1 MERFPILNYI
11 KNLKLVQRFA
21 DALSFSKGHTSTFTL
36 PQICV
41 TQVAV
46 RLLGKERISILRK
59 WSYEWLATNLLW
71 DGEDIWQFYNHRC
84 GMENY
89 IKEAKS
95 GFTLDAITNDGFYPN
110 EADAMLKIIAYNVYQ
125 GFKQEVAP
133 QEAKTYTVA
142 RMRRIFSMIPAILVS
157 YARQWTLRLWE
168 GFSKQALWMAR

>member
-1 MERFPILNYI
+1 
-11 KNLKLVQRFA
+11 
-21 DALSFSKGHTSTFTL
+21 
-36 PQICV
+36 
-41 TQVAV
+41 
-46 RLLGKERISILRK
+46 
-59 WSYEWLATNLLW
+59 
-71 DGEDIWQFYNHRC
+71 
-84 GMENY
+84 MENY